1 MKLLLNLGRPKDVL
15 IGVMG
20 VTGSGKSSFISLLA
34 NQRVEVG
41 HGLKSCKHRPL
52 RKADIWKSVPLNYHS
67 TGTKAVGVYFYE
79 VSPDQTIYLIDT
91 PGFDDTDKTDTM
103 VLKEIAQWLKVTF
116 EQKILLNGIIY
127 IHQISADRM
136 TGSAKKNIMMF
147 KSLCGP
153 DAMKNVMLVT
163 SMWDQV
169 PVKVAEQ
176 REKELMETEEFWGW
190 MHNRGSIIRR
200 HHNTHSS
207 AEAIVQEMVQ
217 MSGKAPVKLSLQEEM
232 VNKGRTLEETGA
244 ARTLEGEWTAEKAR
258 LQEQLVELKEQMESA
273 IRQKDADAQ
282 EILADQQR
290 EHRERILSLEDQ
302 SRQMKEGLDD
312 MSDVLVKKM
321 VEDAMIKMMQNTIRN
336 ALAKSTEQQRLAE
349 AEAQREKKRKCIVM

>member
-1 MKLLLNLGRPKDVL
+1 MELLLSFRRPKDVL

-34 NQRVEVG
+34 NQCVEIG
-41 HGLKSCKHRPL
+41 HGLKSCKRKPL
-52 RKADIWKSVPLNYHS
+52 HNADIWRSVPLKHHS
-67 TGTKAVGVYFYE
+67 TGTKAVGVYSCE

-103 VLKEIAQWLKVTF
+103 VLKEIAKWLKVTF
-116 EQKILLNGIIY
+116 QQEILLHGIIY

-136 TGSAKKNIMMF
+136 TGSAKKNVLMF

-153 DAMKNVMLVT
+153 DAMRNVMLVT

-176 REKELMETEEFWGW
+176 REKELIDTEEFWGW
-190 MHNRGSIIRR
+190 MCKKGSIVRR
-200 HHNTHSS
+200 HHNTHYS
-207 AEAIVQEMVQ
+207 AEAIVQEIVQ
-217 MSGKAPVKLSLQEEM
+217 RCEKAPVKLTLQEEM

-244 ARTLEGEWTAEKAR
+244 GRTLEGEWTAEKAR
-258 LQEQLVELKEQMESA
+258 LQKQLVELKQEMESA
-273 IRQKDADAQ
+273 IQQKDADAQ
-282 EILADQQR
+282 DALADQQR

-312 MSDVLVKKM
+312 MSDVLIKRM
-321 VEDAMIKMMQNTIRN
+321 VEDALRKMMQNAVRD
-336 ALAKSTEQQRLAE
+336 ALAKSAAQQ
-349 AEAQREKKRKCIVM
+349 EKKRKCIVM